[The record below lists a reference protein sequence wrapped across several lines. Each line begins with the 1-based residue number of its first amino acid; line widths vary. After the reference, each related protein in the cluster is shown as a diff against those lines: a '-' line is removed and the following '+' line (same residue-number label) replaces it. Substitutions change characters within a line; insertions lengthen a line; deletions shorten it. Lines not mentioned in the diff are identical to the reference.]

1 MSTLSKGAEVKQ
13 LHFKQRHTDI
23 TQQIS
28 NSRQGQKQI
37 KTAFKKKLSIV

>member
-1 MSTLSKGAEVKQ
+1 MSTLFKGAKVKQ
-13 LHFKQRHTDI
+13 LYYKERHTDI

-37 KTAFKKKLSIV
+37 KTAFKKKLGIV

>member
-13 LHFKQRHTDI
+13 RHYEEHHTDI

-28 NSRQGQKQI
+28 NSQQGQKQI
-37 KTAFKKKLSIV
+37 KTAFKKKLSVV